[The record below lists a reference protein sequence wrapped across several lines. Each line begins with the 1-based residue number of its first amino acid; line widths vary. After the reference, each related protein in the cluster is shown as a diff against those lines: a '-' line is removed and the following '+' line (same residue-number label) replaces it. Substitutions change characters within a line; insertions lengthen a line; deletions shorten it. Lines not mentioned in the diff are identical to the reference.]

1 MCQDSTVQFNNVDQ
15 IFDMLWLILSLPYCA
30 LTVNNFNISYKQ
42 QSKTKH
48 YTDSSRYQA
57 AAEDIQ
63 KERACQTNN
72 CVKYTFTD
80 SEM

>member
-1 MCQDSTVQFNNVDQ
+1 MCQDSKVQFKDVNP
-15 IFDMLWLILSLPYCA
+15 IFDMLWLILSLSYCA
-30 LTVNNFNISYKQ
+30 LTVNNFNTSHKQ
-42 QSKTKH
+42 QSKKKH
-48 YTDSSRYQA
+48 FTDSSRYQA